1 MAQVY
6 STALGE
12 WKELEGTAEFVTNA
26 GVVTVVRCIDVFHGF
41 QGTPVSGRVTGPGFA
56 AFFAFY
62 SKVPL
67 ESLTHQWFGWR
78 GRQVFGPEQLIRVVM
93 DSGNADWRMSGYELA
108 AA

>member
-1 MAQVY
+1 MAKVY
-6 STALGE
+6 SSAFLE
-12 WKELEGTAEFVTNA
+12 AKELEGHQDFITNA

-41 QGTPVSGRVTGPGFA
+41 QGAPVSGRVVGPNFA

-78 GRQVFGPEQLIRVVM
+78 GRQVFGPEQMIRVTM
-93 DSGNADWRMSGYELA
+93 DSGNADWRISGYELTNV
-108 AA
+108 